1 MVVNIQDDILRL
13 SAVGLLEPL
22 LKDKATKG
30 NILWATDAYAGC
42 GVGYGRGE
50 EIRTERITGKNS
62 DLIKTR
68 ARRAMEQRTA
78 RTRQH
83 AEVFTP
89 LWVVKRM
96 NDVADV
102 EWFGRK
108 AGFDKRSPEG
118 KVSFTKEKTWK
129 KYADARRLEITCGEA
144 PFLATRYDVET
155 GEALPVEERF
165 GLLDRKL
172 RAVSENAADEKEWR
186 VWALR
191 AVQSI
196 YGYELQGDNLLIARV
211 NLLCS
216 VEEHHLHRWKRKPDK
231 AWLERLCNVISWN
244 LWQMDG
250 LTGCVPMEPEPAE
263 EQLSLFPP
271 EPRFEQESL
280 FGEKEEKEIP
290 CRLFDWRG
298 DHSIR
303 YHALREK
310 GPELMKFDFI
320 IGNPPYQS
328 DVQNQGDRANPIYDK
343 FMDATYSLAD
353 CVELIHPA
361 RFLFNAGQTSKQWN
375 AKMLNDQHFTVLYFE
390 SDASKIFPN
399 TDIKGGVAIS
409 LHNQNKEFGAIGTFA
424 SYTEL
429 NAILRKVCTINHSGF
444 LDSIVSSRGLYRFS
458 NTFYADYPQASSMV
472 GAGSGNMVVSNIFD
486 KFDDAFHVSL
496 PSPSDEYVAILGRK
510 NNTRILKYIK
520 RVYLLD
526 NEYLDCYNVM
536 LAEANGTGKFGE
548 VLSSPFVAPP
558 KQGATDTFI
567 SIGHFDAQCKA
578 NALLQYIKT
587 KFARTMLGVNKAT
600 QHNPKSVWKAIP
612 LQDFTPASD
621 IDWSKSIPE
630 IDRQLYAKYGLDD
643 AEIAFIES
651 HVKEMN

>member
-89 LWVVKRM
+89 LWVVKKM

-108 AGFDKRSPEG
+108 AGFDKCSPEG

-216 VEEHHLHRWKRKPDK
+216 AEEHHLHRWKRKPDK
-231 AWLERLCNVISWN
+231 AWQERLCNVISWN

-298 DHSIR
+298 DHSNS
-303 YHALREK
+303 YKALREK
-310 GPELMKFDFI
+310 GPALMKFAFI
-320 IGNPPYQS
+320 IGNPPYQEETES
-328 DVQNQGDRANPIYDK
+328 DSTRMPPIYHH
-343 FMDATYSLAD
+343 FMDQAYEIAD
-353 CVELIHPA
+353 SVELITPA
-361 RFLFNAGQTSKQWN
+361 RFLFDAGYTPKAWN
-375 AKMLNDQHFTVLYFE
+375 EKMLSDEHFKVQYYEADSSQVFR
-390 SDASKIFPN
+390 N
-399 TDIKGGVAIS
+399 TDIKGGIIIS
-409 LHNQNKEFGAIGTFA
+409 YRNANKSFGSIGTF
-424 SYTEL
+424 TKFPQL
-429 NAILRKVCTINHSGF
+429 N
-444 LDSIVSSRGLYRFS
+444 D
-458 NTFYADYPQASSMV
+458 
-472 GAGSGNMVVSNIFD
+472 
-486 KFDDAFHVSL
+486 
-496 PSPSDEYVAILGRK
+496 
-510 NNTRILKYIK
+510 ILKKVRAATQQSLMSIISSPLSYK
-520 RVYLLD
+520 LSQL
-526 NEYLDCYNVM
+526 M
-536 LAEANGTGKFGE
+536 LAEHPDSIGRLRSSAFSTLSEIFFDAPPSDGNDYIIMVGLSGSKRVRKYVRRDYIIDSSGTLDQYTLLVAKANGAGQFGE
-548 VLSSPFVAPP
+548 VLSPP
-558 KQGATDTFI
+558 AIAEPGVGYTQTFI
-567 SIGHFDAQCKA
+567 GIGAFPDIEEA
-578 NALLQYIKT
+578 NNLNSYIKT
-587 KFARTMLGVNKAT
+587 KFSRAMLGVLKIT
-600 QHNPKSVWKAIP
+600 QDCPGPKWKYVP

-621 IDWSKSIPE
+621 IDWSKSVAE
-630 IDRQLYAKYGLDD
+630 IDRQLYAKYGLDE